1 MEDSINNVTGADKKK
16 MSKMNAISFNKL
28 KQNFKKY
35 LAGEGHENTYE
46 KQLLKY
52 RENPIDSEKEVG
64 SEEEE
69 EKEPEV
75 KIVVPEAKAEA
86 EDEEEE

>member
-1 MEDSINNVTGADKKK
+1 MLMEDSINNVSGADKKK
-16 MSKMNAISFNKL
+16 MSKMNATSFNKL

-35 LAGEGHENTYE
+35 LAGEGNDNTYE

-52 RENPIDSEKEVG
+52 RENPIDSEQEKD
-64 SEEEE
+64 SDEED

-75 KIVVPEAKAEA
+75 KTVVPEA
-86 EDEEEE
+86 